1 MRAVSSPAT
10 TVSADERR
18 SYWDDLRE
26 LLKCPREL
34 WLTYLAIIFEYIG
47 LYSFMSVLSL
57 WLTSDFRF
65 DDDRASGW
73 FGVFSALLSLFAFMV
88 GSIADVVGTR
98 RTLIFSFG
106 AAMLTR
112 AVMSVSSSA
121 VIALPALIAYAFALA
136 SGSPVLQ
143 TAVHKYSNKRT
154 VAIAF
159 SFFYIA
165 LNVGG
170 VLSGQLI
177 DRTKAFFVD
186 PATRHLVMRT
196 IELPLVGATPMS
208 AYRAIIGLGT
218 VTAMF
223 AFVATLF
230 VRSDAA
236 LERAGVASRPE
247 APAEGG
253 AKKSP
258 LAVLGEVV
266 RDRAFW
272 RFMLLIA
279 FLVLVKAIFV
289 HMHATWPK
297 FITRERGEDFDW
309 GGLWALNSVLILFFV
324 PVTTAFTRHLPA
336 FKVIVI
342 GAFVTAASPFIFA
355 LGSSTAIQ
363 VTAIVVL
370 TIGEALWSPRSY
382 EYNVSIA
389 PPGREAT
396 YVSLAVLPYFL
407 AKFFVAMTAG
417 RLLTAYCPPTGPR
430 HPGMMWVIIGLT
442 TLVGPVGILAL
453 RNVINPRREAEAA
466 SGSTSAA

>member
-1 MRAVSSPAT
+1 VSSTAST
-10 TVSADERR
+10 GSVVEKR

-26 LLKCPREL
+26 LSKSPREL
-34 WLTYLAIIFEYIG
+34 WLTYAAIIFEYIG

-57 WLTSDFRF
+57 WLSSDFHF
-65 DDDRASGW
+65 GDDSASNW

-106 AAMLTR
+106 AAMATR
-112 AVMSVSSSA
+112 AVMSISPSSS
-121 VIALPALIAYAFALA
+121 IALPALIAYAFALA

-154 VAIAF
+154 LAIAF

-177 DRTKAFFVD
+177 DRTKAYFVD
-186 PATRHLVMRT
+186 PQTHHLVLRT
-196 IELPLVGATPMS
+196 IALPLVGPTPMS

-218 VTAMF
+218 ITALF

-236 LERAGVASRPE
+236 LERAGIASKPE
-247 APAEGG
+247 SDAAAGP
-253 AKKSP
+253 KKNP

-272 RFMLLIA
+272 RFMLLIT

-324 PVTTAFTRHLPA
+324 PVTTAFTRHLSA
-336 FKVIVI
+336 FKVIMI
-342 GAFVTAASPFIFA
+342 GSFVTAASPFILA
-355 LGSSTAIQ
+355 LGSSTPIQ

-370 TIGEALWSPRSY
+370 TVGEALWSPRSY

-396 YVSLAVLPYFL
+396 YVSLAVLPYFM

-417 RLLTAYCPPTGPR
+417 KLLTAYCPPTGPR
-430 HPGMMWVIIGLT
+430 HPGTMWVIIGVT
-442 TLVGPVGILAL
+442 TLVGPIGILAL
-453 RNVINPRREAEAA
+453 RNVINPRGEAA
-466 SGSTSAA
+466 PAPEAKLAA